1 MEPVVLRTEHL
12 SRAIGDKLLVD
23 DISLEVHH
31 GDLIAVVGPSGSGKS
46 SFLRLLNRLD
56 EPTGGT
62 VYLHGQDYRTIPPRR
77 LRHRLGMVMQSPFL
91 FPGTVADNLRFGP
104 RQRGEELSLEAIEDL
119 LRQVDLAGFAGRTVE
134 GLSGGEA
141 QRVSLART
149 LANSPDL
156 LLLDEPTAALDDET
170 KQEVEALL
178 GRILHAQSIP
188 CLLVTHEM
196 AQAQR
201 LATHVMMMDHGRM
214 IRFGS
219 LQEVLHVEP
228 TLR

>member
-12 SRAIGDKLLVD
+12 SRRIGDKLLVD
-23 DISLEVHH
+23 DISIEVHH
-31 GDLIAVVGPSGSGKS
+31 GDLVAVVGPSGSGKS

-56 EPTGGT
+56 EPTSGA
-62 VYLHGQDYRTIPPRR
+62 VYLHGQDYRTISPRM
-77 LRHRLGMVMQSPFL
+77 LRHRVGMVMQSPFL

-104 RQRGEELSLEAIEDL
+104 HQRGEELALDAIEDL
-119 LRQVDLAGFAGRTVE
+119 LGQVDLAGFAGRDVD

-149 LANSPDL
+149 LANAPDV
-156 LLLDEPTAALDDET
+156 LLLDEPTAALDDDT

-178 GRILHAQSIP
+178 GRILRTRSIP
-188 CLLVTHEM
+188 CLLVTHDM
-196 AQAQR
+196 AQAHR
-201 LATHVMMMDHGRM
+201 LATHVMMLDHGRM
-214 IRFGS
+214 TRFGS
-219 LQEVLHVEP
+219 LQEVFYVEP